1 MSDIHVNNVGKAFG
15 DFVALDNVSISVP
28 SQSIFGLLGPNGA
41 GKTTLIRIITGITG
55 PDSGTVLFG
64 KNHTIL
70 GYLPEER
77 GLYKKMK
84 VWEQAIYLTQLKGF
98 TSNEAKDLLKP
109 WFEKLKMSEWLN
121 KEIEALSKGM
131 QQRLQFAITV
141 APNPDVLI
149 LDEPFSGFDP
159 VNAEEIKREILALNE
174 NGTTVILSTHNMNS
188 VEELC
193 SHVALLNR
201 GEVVVNDSLQNVKN
215 EHKESH
221 FSITFSGS
229 QVAFANLL
237 GPNYEVLKMSENGNQ
252 VLALIKA
259 YEGAQPMKLLSV
271 LSNSFNILKFE
282 EQLPTMNDLFIS
294 MVTNPSSS
302 DE

>member
-64 KNHTIL
+64 KNHTIR
-70 GYLPEER
+70 GYRPEER

-98 TSNEAKDLLKP
+98 SSNEAKDLLKP
-109 WFEKLKMSEWLN
+109 WFEKLKMTEWLN

-159 VNAEEIKREILALNE
+159 VNAEEINREILALNE

-229 QVAFANLL
+229 QVAFVNLL